1 MSSSGQTNPCVRPPP
16 SKKKKNKKMKKK
28 RIIQRWLEVTS
39 YFRFI
44 ESCAPQPTLGGNFSG
59 PGQADPI
66 FSFYLLGEIPN
77 HWLQFTPFYAWFSL
91 STTQS
96 SCPKVEGIFK
106 RPSVLG
112 QRGHRYPPKH
122 LKVRYDRFGRQLETS
137 NHPPPLP
144 AATEEICHTRKDPR
158 CKLCSYWSKKST
170 FHSNGVNIF
179 QSGND

>member
-16 SKKKKNKKMKKK
+16 SQKKNKKMKKK

-106 RPSVLG
+106 RPSILG
-112 QRGHRYPPKH
+112 QRGHRYPPKR

-137 NHPPPLP
+137 NHPPTPP
-144 AATEEICHTRKDPR
+144 SSYTRNDLR
-158 CKLCSYWSKKST
+158 CKLVPIGRKRV
-170 FHSNGVNIF
+170 HLIVME
-179 QSGND
+179 